1 MNAFFTSIK
10 ADLLDRRLRAVM
22 LALCLGLVG
31 ALVYALTG
39 GSSAT
44 PAPSAAAPAPSAS
57 GIAAV
62 AAPTTAG
69 NQAVAETTSGASQQ
83 REGKSRNP
91 FAALPGSKTTATP
104 AATGGSSAS
113 SAAQKAAKNSAQKTS
128 QSSGGS
134 PSTGS
139 GGSSSKGGKS
149 TPAPHKPKPVYRV
162 AILFGIV
169 PEGTPAQDAQLT
181 PYTNFKLGKKLPSP
195 KTPLLSF
202 HEVTAGGKRAVFD
215 VLGEVFLNGGASCLP
230 SASQCHSIAL
240 AKGQSEEIEYLP
252 AGGGHP
258 IVYDLQVVSIT
269 SGKAAAA
276 RARVSLLHRLHVLSL
291 LASPAPVVVNG

>member
-1 MNAFFTSIK
+1 VSEFFNSIK

-31 ALVYALTG
+31 ALVYALSG
-39 GSSAT
+39 GSTAT
-44 PAPSAAAPAPSAS
+44 PAPTAAAPVPSAP

-62 AAPTTAG
+62 PAPATAG
-69 NQAVAETTSGASQQ
+69 NQAVAETTSGAAQQ

-91 FAALPGSKTTATP
+91 FTALAGSKTTATP
-104 AATGGSSAS
+104 AASAS
-113 SAAQKAAKNSAQKTS
+113 SASQKAAKNSAQKTS
-128 QSSGGS
+128 QSSGAS

-139 GGSSSKGGKS
+139 SGSSSKGGKS
-149 TPAPHKPKPVYRV
+149 KPAPHKPKPVYRV
-162 AILFGIV
+162 TILFGIV

-215 VLGEVFLNGGASCLP
+215 VLGEVFLNGSASCLP

-252 AGGGHP
+252 ADGGHP

-269 SGKAAAA
+269 TGKAAAA

-291 LASPAPVVVNG
+291 LASPAPVVVNR